1 MKEDLLRERLPAGAL
16 HDPDLALLHEV
27 AVLHDVIERLDLE
40 RRIEK
45 ARLACRIERDAVVQ
59 PVDPQIS
66 DIPDPVADLGAERFP
81 ELEVLGQVD
90 RSHADTMKLGNSGV
104 TAGKIPTAALRW
116 ARDQID
122 AVAGAIA
129 GEQRGLHIAKLAIL
143 RARAA
148 RNKPAAAQ
156 PPFDFIKRLFVPNF
170 DPDTRAPA
178 RAVAEA
184 QGAKTVI
191 RTESNLA
198 ILLRHAL
205 QAENIVRKPPAVVLL
220 ACTPPDIADR
230 PHTH

>member
-90 RSHADTMKLGNSGV
+90 RSHDDTMKLGNSGV
-104 TAGKIPTAALRW
+104 TAGKITTAALGW
-116 ARDQID
+116 ARDQTD
-122 AVAGAIA
+122 AFAGAIA

-148 RNKPAAAQ
+148 RHKTPAAQ
-156 PPFDFIKRLFVPNF
+156 PPFDFLNPLFVPNS
-170 DPDTRAPA
+170 DPDTLATSPPVPPPQPA
-178 RAVAEA
+178 
-184 QGAKTVI
+184 
-191 RTESNLA
+191 
-198 ILLRHAL
+198 
-205 QAENIVRKPPAVVLL
+205 
-220 ACTPPDIADR
+220 TP
-230 PHTH
+230 

>member
-59 PVDPQIS
+59 AVDPQIS

-104 TAGKIPTAALRW
+104 TAGKITTAPLRC

-122 AVAGAIA
+122 AVAGAVA
-129 GEQRGLHIAKLAIL
+129 DEQRGLHIAKLAIL
-143 RARAA
+143 RPRAA
-148 RNKPAAAQ
+148 HNKTAAAQ
-156 PPFDFIKRLFVPNF
+156 PPFHFITRLFVPNS
-170 DPDTRAPA
+170 
-178 RAVAEA
+178 E
-184 QGAKTVI
+184 
-191 RTESNLA
+191 
-198 ILLRHAL
+198 
-205 QAENIVRKPPAVVLL
+205 PP
-220 ACTPPDIADR
+220 TPP
-230 PHTH
+230 PPPPVPQP